1 MTHHYISRLTTAGTL
16 AVMLSSAHTPLYD
29 QDEVRSPGR
38 TLPRLAAALRCYRAA
53 DASDDLN
60 ERLRLQRNL
69 ADAIDAAAM
78 VLLHDA
84 SPRAEDARRAVAH
97 IRLGMLGGE
106 SNLDLGTAM
115 LDAVL
120 KGETPPP
127 ARGLANLADADTP
140 SLLELMVLNID
151 ALHVAIAEADAA
163 TALATQA
170 ELLNDARLL
179 ELMFRHAPTDTARR
193 VRFALD
199 ELRVGLAGDQ
209 ARLDFATAAF
219 GRLAHEEASA

>member
-53 DASDDLN
+53 DGSDDLN

-69 ADAIDAAAM
+69 ADAAA
-78 VLLHDA
+78 
-84 SPRAEDARRAVAH
+84 
-97 IRLGMLGGE
+97 
-106 SNLDLGTAM
+106 
-115 LDAVL
+115 
-120 KGETPPP
+120 
-127 ARGLANLADADTP
+127 
-140 SLLELMVLNID
+140 
-151 ALHVAIAEADAA
+151 
-163 TALATQA
+163 ALATQA

-219 GRLAHEEASA
+219 GRLAHEGASA